1 MNKYMRSFVPYHSPL
16 DPCPPIGKN
25 IILLLLIYFRLSTA
39 KLTAIHAKRSTPK
52 GTLWPVF
59 MTIMKILIK
68 RAVTTDVN
76 QSLPEEYYQ
85 LLLELQELDFVLV
98 ELTLYLDTHPD
109 DTAAINQF
117 NDFSYKRRVLKQRWK
132 KNTDHSNSL
141 ETVIRMPLGNGAKV
155 LGHGKYKGEKLCG
168 FMKRNYNTPLKW
180 ELAIQHLQNY

>member
-39 KLTAIHAKRSTPK
+39 KLAAIHTKRSTTK

-76 QSLPEEYYQ
+76 QSLPEEYIS
-85 LLLELQELDFVLV
+85 F
-98 ELTLYLDTHPD
+98 TG
-109 DTAAINQF
+109 A
-117 NDFSYKRRVLKQRWK
+117 SR
-132 KNTDHSNSL
+132 
-141 ETVIRMPLGNGAKV
+141 IR
-155 LGHGKYKGEKLCG
+155 LC
-168 FMKRNYNTPLKW
+168 TS
-180 ELAIQHLQNY
+180 